1 MSASAVVIAAALILS
16 ACHSDEPNGSAG
28 SAGSGGASGG
38 GAGAAGAGGAGSSD
52 TGGSAAGTDASGGT
66 AGTGGSAGSSTGGSG
81 GTAGGGAAGAAGSSA
96 GSAGSAGGIDS
107 GAGRDAANSD
117 GGVSC
122 AGGSYAICEDF
133 ESTAVGAIP
142 SGWTKH
148 GGQAVVA
155 TDEAAH
161 GTHALKISPV
171 VSGER
176 RIYASASKVKE
187 AHWGRV
193 FYKVQSPAP
202 VSCDTNTVLHATF
215 VAFQGVGPTVG
226 AAEYRVVDTV
236 ENKQGMHQYL
246 YNVQP
251 SGAEF
256 ATGGTYKWKFDGQWK
271 CVEWHLDSTNQ
282 SFHMYVD
289 GVEDTGVAINNG
301 AGKYAGSEMPS
312 SFSEIKIGTYN
323 YQKACEPYL
332 TAWIDDLVVDTNR
345 IGCQ

>member
-1 MSASAVVIAAALILS
+1 MLTPGACAIALATAFTLS
-16 ACHSDEPNGSAG
+16 MCGKDEPVAVDGGGTAG
-28 SAGSGGASGG
+28 STGGTAGGAGASGG
-38 GAGAAGAGGAGSSD
+38 AGLE
-52 TGGSAAGTDASGGT
+52 
-66 AGTGGSAGSSTGGSG
+66 TGGSAGTPAQGTGGTG
-81 GTAGGGAAGAAGSSA
+81 GAGTGGGAGTTGGSA
-96 GSAGSAGGIDS
+96 GSAGSAGSDVGV
-107 GAGRDAANSD
+107 D
-117 GGVSC
+117 GGVTDGAAKRDGGAASC
-122 AGGSYAICEDF
+122 ASGQYAICEDF
-133 ESTAVGAIP
+133 EATEVGAIP

-155 TDEAAH
+155 SDEAAH
-161 GTHALKISPV
+161 GTHALKISPM

-176 RIYASASKVKE
+176 RIYASASKIKD

-226 AAEYRVVDTV
+226 AGEYRVVDTV

-256 ATGGTYKWKFDGQWK
+256 ATGGQYKWKFDGQWK

-301 AGKYAGSEMPS
+301 AGKYSGSEMPS
-312 SFSEIKIGTYN
+312 SFSEIKIGINN

-332 TAWIDDLVVDTNR
+332 TAWIDDLIVDTNR